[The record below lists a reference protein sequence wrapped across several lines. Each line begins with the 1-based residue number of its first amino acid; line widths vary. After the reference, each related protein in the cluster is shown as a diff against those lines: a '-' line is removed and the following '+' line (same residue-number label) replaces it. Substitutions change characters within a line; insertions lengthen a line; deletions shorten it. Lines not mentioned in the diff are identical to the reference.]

1 VPAVGEL
8 MAELLHGMHA
18 TRGIDVVVGITA
30 AVEQVD
36 DHLVVHVDD
45 GPLLAADLV
54 VVGIGIVPN
63 TDLAEAAGLEIDNG
77 VLVDR
82 RYRTSASKIYAAGDV
97 ARLRDED
104 GALHR
109 REEHWEAAQLSGQHA
124 AYGMLG
130 RDMPARGASWFWSD
144 RHGIHLEATGRLS
157 GPGELVTREGGAHP
171 AVFLVE
177 GGQLVGAAAV
187 DDNNTVRAARRLIDQ
202 KIPVTAVELS
212 DPTVVL
218 RSLLKAAR

>member
-1 VPAVGEL
+1 
-8 MAELLHGMHA
+8 
-18 TRGIDVVVGITA
+18 
-30 AVEQVD
+30 
-36 DHLVVHVDD
+36 
-45 GPLLAADLV
+45 
-54 VVGIGIVPN
+54 
-63 TDLAEAAGLEIDNG
+63 
-77 VLVDR
+77 
-82 RYRTSASKIYAAGDV
+82 
-97 ARLRDED
+97 
-104 GALHR
+104 
-109 REEHWEAAQLSGQHA
+109 
-124 AYGMLG
+124 
-130 RDMPARGASWFWSD
+130 
-144 RHGIHLEATGRLS
+144 LEATGRLS